1 MRPLQYVPIE
11 LKRRT
16 CIHRTNTTVS
26 DFGSYFTHHKGF
38 FFVGVDPD
46 DDDDDEDK
54 DDCNYSGAP

>member
-26 DFGSYFTHHKGF
+26 DFSSYFTHHKGLLRF
-38 FFVGVDPD
+38 FFVGVDP
-46 DDDDDEDK
+46 DDDEDK